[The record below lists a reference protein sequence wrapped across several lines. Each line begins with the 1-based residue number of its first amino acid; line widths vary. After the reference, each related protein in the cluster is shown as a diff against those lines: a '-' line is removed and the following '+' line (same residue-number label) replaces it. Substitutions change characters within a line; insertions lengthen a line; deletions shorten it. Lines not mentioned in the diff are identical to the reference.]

1 MSQETSFHLSIPGK
15 TFLVGEY
22 LALAGGPS
30 VVAMTRPCFDF
41 SWSPVPKPHQETSKN
56 AWVQHG
62 FHADSPAGQ
71 LLNQLANGLKSQTPT
86 SDSYSVTFQD
96 PHFGKGGLG
105 ASTAEFIGAWVF
117 EQWVNSGESKNH
129 FSRMDFVEVLPNH
142 LGEIA
147 PLWNSDR
154 VGSGRFRDLLDRY
167 FMYVKA
173 GSGADLVSQVT
184 GGIAVWDG
192 IQDQMRRFHW
202 PFADLSMALFKTG
215 RKLATHEHLASSVAN
230 QRRAGPESIREQGL
244 GSTREPGFDTSFEVD
259 MREWVKEAIQSLATS
274 DADRFIASVRGTGRL
289 LAESGRLAAHSQNI
303 LDQLSD
309 VSLVR
314 AAKGCGAMGS
324 DVILVL
330 HDPGEASARFL
341 NEFAET
347 NGLTFAGSQA
357 DLHLEGLVLER
368 KGTST

>member
-1 MSQETSFHLSIPGK
+1 MSQETSFHLKIPGK

-41 SWSPVPKPHQETSKN
+41 SWSLVPKPPQEVRD
-56 AWVQHG
+56 AARIQHG
-62 FHADSPAGQ
+62 FHAESPAGR
-71 LLNQLANGLKSQTPT
+71 LLNELKHQKSSSLA
-86 SDSYSVTFQD
+86 YSITFQD

-117 EQWVNSGESKNH
+117 EQWVSSASFRERFDETG
-129 FSRMDFVEVLPNH
+129 RWDFVELLPNH
-142 LGEIA
+142 LNEVA

-167 FMYVKA
+167 FHYVKA
-173 GSGADLVSQVT
+173 GSGADLVSQVA
-184 GGIAVWDG
+184 GSIAVWDG
-192 IQDQMRRFHW
+192 VQDQMRRFTW
-202 PFADLSMALFKTG
+202 PFSDLSITLLKTG
-215 RKLATHEHLASSVAN
+215 RKLATHVHLEASG
-230 QRRAGPESIREQGL
+230 R
-244 GSTREPGFDTSFEVD
+244 GSTREFGLDSSFEED

-274 DADRFIASVRGTGRL
+274 DADRFVASVRGTGRL
-289 LAESGRLAAHSQNI
+289 LADSGRLAPHSQNI

-309 VSLVR
+309 VSMVR

-330 HDPGEASARFL
+330 HDPGDSSVKFL
-341 NEFAET
+341 DKFADA
-347 NGLTFAGSQA
+347 NDLTFAGSQS
-357 DLHLEGLVLER
+357 DLHLQGLVLER
-368 KGTST
+368 KG